1 MPWPVTL
8 KKLKF
13 YEDLQD
19 LLELTLK
26 KDVLFIIEDWNAK
39 VGSQEKPGVKG
50 KFDLGIQNEAG
61 KRLIEFGQE
70 NTLVIANDLF
80 QHTRD
85 DSSHGHHQV
94 VNSEIKLIIFTAE
107 DGEAIYRQ
115 HK

>member
-1 MPWPVTL
+1 MSFVW
-8 KKLKF
+8 
-13 YEDLQD
+13 DS
-19 LLELTLK
+19 
-26 KDVLFIIEDWNAK
+26 NAK
-39 VGSQEKPGVKG
+39 VGSQEIPGAAENFGLEV
-50 KFDLGIQNEAG
+50 QNEAG
-61 KRLIEFGQE
+61 KRLTEFCQM